1 MFIAW
6 IVLALVCGLIGKSK
20 KIGFW
25 GAFFL
30 SLILT
35 PIIGFIVAILSPD
48 EVEQPT
54 APINTKSVSEQLN
67 TSASIGDQLK
77 QLYELKEAGAIT
89 QEEYE
94 AVKSKLIYS
103 EQEVQDADKSK
114 GNYSQSN
121 EV

>member
-6 IVLALVCGLIGKSK
+6 IVLALVCGLLGKSK

-54 APINTKSVSEQLN
+54 VPVNTNSVSEQLN
-67 TSASIGDQLK
+67 TSAPIGDQLK

-89 QEEYE
+89 QEEFE
-94 AVKSKLIYS
+94 VVKSKLIYNL
-103 EQEVQDADKSK
+103 QQDPDKSK
-114 GNYSQSN
+114 GDHSQSN